1 MVSDFEI
8 HRSLLKKIQR
18 CHTQAGQW
26 LSRQRD
32 VGEQKNSNLTGSG
45 LGLGP
50 GAARKGG

>member
-1 MVSDFEI
+1 MDSDFEI

-32 VGEQKNSNLTGSG
+32 GGEQNSNLKGSG
-45 LGLGP
+45 LGLER